1 MSLYCSKAQSE
12 MDNLWKKESN
22 GAKAQYVDLFAH
34 LDDEQKEDLIDEFT
48 KLSTTSAGH
57 KDNQS
62 SRTFRQR
69 GDDFFRDE
77 NWSEAMDSCNK
88 SLRFADES
96 ENVSIVYFNRSSCFF
111 NMKMYEK
118 ALVDAERVMSSNAP
132 THLIPK
138 LDQCKQR
145 CRERVDNIKQPPE
158 WVPTLSYE
166 ANENHPCLANVI
178 DIKYNREFG
187 RHLVATAN
195 IPIGRT
201 VLVTKSFATIV
212 TAEKQAYCHTC
223 QKIKMNFIPCKNCS
237 DVMFCD
243 EDCAN
248 KDNLHKM
255 ECQTCYHQIDD
266 TRLKLVVQTILV
278 AIDML
283 PNIESLITF
292 VDEVTRDKGCD
303 TIPKTS
309 CDAPSKYGIFL
320 TLIPTFKEK
329 NMIWLAYQA
338 FTCINL
344 MPKVKQMFDTEAK
357 QRFLMHL
364 VLQHTIVI
372 PKNAFNTE
380 VEDQYTTYDIYD
392 VLSIANHS
400 CSPNLD
406 CYNSG
411 KIDYCET
418 VRPIEKGDQLFISYL
433 GGEVLE
439 STSQRR
445 KYLKKNWG
453 FDCKC
458 DKCEPNVSKSHRTT

>member
-1 MSLYCSKAQSE
+1 

-22 GAKAQYVDLFAH
+22 GAEAQYVDLFAH
-34 LDDEQKEDLIDEFT
+34 LDDEQKGDLIDEFT

-77 NWSEAMDSCNK
+77 NWSEAMDSYNE
-88 SLRFADES
+88 SLRYADES
-96 ENVSIVYFNRSSCFF
+96 ENVSIVYLNRSSCFF

-118 ALVDAERVMSSNAP
+118 ALVDAERAMSSNAP

-178 DIKYNREFG
+178 DINYNREFG
-187 RHLVATAN
+187 RYLVATAD

-201 VLVTKSFATIV
+201 VLVTKSIASAF

-248 KDNLHKM
+248 KDHLHKM
-255 ECQTCYHQIDD
+255 ECQSCYHQIKDI
-266 TRLKLVVQTILV
+266 RPKLIVRTILV
-278 AIDML
+278 AIDIF

-292 VDEVTRDKGCD
+292 VHEVTSDKGCD

-320 TLIPTFKEK
+320 TLTPSYKDK
-329 NMIWLAYQA
+329 NLFRAYRA
-338 FTCINL
+338 FTYINL
-344 MPKVKQMFDTEAK
+344 MPNVKQMFDTEAK

-364 VLQHTIVI
+364 VLHHTILI
-372 PKNAFNTE
+372 PKNAFGTRA
-380 VEDQYTTYDIYD
+380 QYTLEDIYD
-392 VLSIANHS
+392 VLSMANHS
-400 CSPNLD
+400 CSPNLE
-406 CYNSG
+406 SFIRG
-411 KIDYCET
+411 KLYYCET
-418 VRPIEKGDQLFISYL
+418 VRPIEKGDQLFINYL
-433 GGEVLE
+433 GDEVIE
-439 STSQRR
+439 PTSRR
-445 KYLKKNWG
+445 WEYIKKNWG

-458 DKCEPNVSKSHRTT
+458 DKCKSDK